1 MMTLYYEG
9 SDGSIIDFMKYPV
22 FAQSPETL
30 TDNKWSYS
38 TISGVNGL
46 GKVKRFF
53 KDTQEASLKLSIMAE
68 DAEGFNKVM
77 YDIHR
82 TFDRDIR
89 QLKPGKL
96 WWNGFYKEVFAV
108 ETSNDDFEELFEAVE
123 REVRFISVYPYW
135 VRKKT
140 YQYLDLGESAG
151 SLDYDDSVLDYDDF
165 DYDLEEVIEV
175 IENDCIDKANFEL
188 KIYGPAQNPS
198 VTVGDHD
205 YELLTDLEEG
215 EYATVNSLTKKILQY
230 DIYGNVE
237 NIFHLRSRESYIFE
251 LIPEGSTAIS
261 RDKNLKVDITLFD
274 ERGEPEWI

>member
-9 SDGSIIDFMKYPV
+9 SDGSIIDMMSHPV

-30 TDNKWSYS
+30 TKNKWDYS

-46 GKVKRFF
+46 GRVKRFY
-53 KDTQEASLKLSIMAE
+53 KDTQEASLKLSIMTETADE
-68 DAEGFNKVM
+68 FNEVM
-77 YDIHR
+77 YNIHR

-108 ETSNDDFEELFEAVE
+108 ETSQDDFEELFEAVE
-123 REVRFISVYPYW
+123 REVTFISVYPYW
-135 VRKKT
+135 VRT
-140 YQYLDLGESAG
+140 HLHQYLDLSANVG
-151 SLDYDDSVLDYDDF
+151 SLDYDFDYDF
-165 DYDLEEVIEV
+165 DYDMEELIEV

-188 KIYGPAQNPS
+188 KFYGPAQNPA
-198 VTVGDHD
+198 VTIGGHV
-205 YELLTDLEEG
+205 YELLTDLEDG

-237 NIFHLRSRESYIFE
+237 NIFHLRSRDSYIFE
-251 LIPEGSTAIS
+251 MIPEGTTTIS
-261 RDKNLKVDITLFD
+261 RDKTLKVDITLFD

>member
-46 GKVKRFF
+46 GRVKRFF

-68 DAEGFNKVM
+68 DAEAFNKVM

-140 YQYLDLGESAG
+140 YQYLDLGENAG
-151 SLDYDDSVLDYDDF
+151 SLDYDDSVLD
-165 DYDLEEVIEV
+165 
-175 IENDCIDKANFEL
+175 
-188 KIYGPAQNPS
+188 
-198 VTVGDHD
+198 
-205 YELLTDLEEG
+205 
-215 EYATVNSLTKKILQY
+215 
-230 DIYGNVE
+230 
-237 NIFHLRSRESYIFE
+237 
-251 LIPEGSTAIS
+251 
-261 RDKNLKVDITLFD
+261 
-274 ERGEPEWI
+274 